1 MNRLTKHLPSI
12 IAKNQSAFVH
22 GRSIF
27 DNILFA
33 QELVRGYNT
42 STLSPRC
49 ALKVDPPKVFD
60 SINWEFI
67 MTVLAAF
74 GFPTLFVDWI
84 GTSATNRGSQSL

>member
-1 MNRLTKHLPSI
+1 MNYKDVSQQTHKASPSI
-12 IAKNQSAFVH
+12 IAKNRSAFVH

-33 QELVRGYNT
+33 QELVRRYSTN
-42 STLSPRC
+42 TLSPMC

-67 MTVLAAF
+67 MTVLAAV
-74 GFPTLFVDWI
+74 GFPTLFVI
-84 GTSATNRGSQSL
+84 G